1 MTDSFLSDLRAL
13 IDVDASVGTRARYSS
28 DAGLT
33 RIPPLAVAFP
43 RTPEQAI
50 AAFELARAHGVPL
63 TARGGGTSCASNAI
77 GPGLVL
83 DFSRHMNRVLSID
96 PEARTATVEPGCVG
110 STLQAAAAKHGLR
123 FGPDPSSQNRA
134 TIAGMVANNAC
145 GPHATAWG
153 RTSDNI
159 VALDCFDGRGR
170 RFTATTGR
178 DSALRDVPGLATLID
193 SHLAPIRTQ
202 LGRFKRQVSGYSLEH
217 LTPEGGRNLAA
228 MLTGTEGTLVLILSV
243 TVRLVPLPDAPV
255 LAALGYR
262 SMIEAADDVPALLA
276 HSPLAVEGM
285 DRRLVDVVRA
295 HKGPGAVPALPEGE
309 GWLLVEVGA
318 PGEDVTASL
327 ERARALCADS
337 AAIDTVV
344 YPPGAQASALWR
356 IRADGAGLGGR
367 TPPDGAGGGD
377 QQAWPG
383 FEDAAVPPENL
394 GAYLRDFT
402 ALMEEFD
409 IDGLLYG
416 HFGDGCVHVRLA
428 MPLDT
433 PEGVA
438 HSRAFLQSAARICA
452 AHGGSVSGE
461 HGDGRARSELLRFM
475 YTPEMLDLFA
485 RVKHLFD
492 PDNLL
497 NPGVLAAPMDQAEAA
512 SRARARARAARS
524 GVVDVLAANG
534 VPDSAF
540 SDRDD
545 AAAGRSGLAP
555 ADGASGAS
563 GAPAGGALELQPG
576 VGAAAGLQRPSTPL
590 SAASGSADGA
600 SGAPAGGA
608 LELQPGVDPLD
619 ANLRRVAARPMPA
632 DGGFAFTH
640 DGGDFTAAVHRCTG
654 VGKCRAGVPGT
665 FMCPSYLATRDEKD
679 VTRGRARILQEAAN
693 SQLVQAINS
702 PEVLEALDLCLA
714 CKACSADCPAG
725 VDMARYRSEAL
736 FRTYRGRLRPLSH
749 YTLGWLPRLTRVT
762 ARVPGLAAVAN
773 AIMSVAPLRSLAF
786 RIIGLD
792 PRRGMPA
799 LQSGT
804 VTAWARR
811 HNLLANS
818 VPAGDAAPSF
828 TATPGTAT
836 RDTAARAAATS
847 SAASSAAASS
857 AAATDARERGGT
869 PASCDSTHE
878 PGGTPASS
886 MVGSPIL
893 NGPRDPGGR
902 PYALVWADSFSQ
914 TLDGT
919 GARAV
924 VDVLETN
931 GFAPIVAPDACC
943 GLTWIT
949 TGQLTGAKKHL
960 ASLLGVLAPFA
971 AAGIPIVGV
980 EPSCTAVLR
989 DDLMDLLPDDP
1000 RSALVSG
1007 ATHTL
1012 AEVLSAVPAS
1022 SRNLPSLEGVEIVAQ
1037 PHCHH
1042 YSVMGWDTDQA
1053 LLESLGAHV
1062 TRLEGCCGLA
1072 GNFGMEAGH
1081 YDLSVA
1087 VASHS
1092 LLPSLS
1098 AHPDAVYLADGFSC
1112 RTQAAQLAGR
1122 RGVHLATLL
1131 AGRSA

>member
-1 MTDSFLSDLRAL
+1 MSESFLTDLRTL
-13 IDVDASVGTRARYSS
+13 IDVDSSVGTRARYSS

-43 RTPEQAI
+43 RTPEQAV
-50 AAFELARAHGVPL
+50 AAFHLARAHGVPL

-83 DFSRHMNRVLSID
+83 DFSRHMNRVISID

-110 STLQAAAAKHGLR
+110 STLQAAAAEYGLR

-159 VALDCFDGRGR
+159 VSLECIDGQGR
-170 RFTATTGR
+170 RFTATTSH
-178 DSALRDVPGLATLID
+178 DSALHDVPGLASLID
-193 SHLAPIRTQ
+193 TNLAPIRTQ

-337 AAIDTVV
+337 AATDTVV
-344 YPPGAQASALWR
+344 YPPGDQASALWR

-402 ALMEEFD
+402 ALMEEYD

-428 MPLDT
+428 MPLET

-461 HGDGRARSELLRFM
+461 HGDGRARGELLRFM
-475 YTPEMLDLFA
+475 YSPEMLDLFA
-485 RVKHLFD
+485 RVKHVFD

-497 NPGVLAAPMDQAEAA
+497 NPGVLASPMDEAEAA
-512 SRARARARAARS
+512 SRARARVLAARS
-524 GVVDVLAANG
+524 GGPDGLAANG
-534 VPDSAF
+534 APANDSSPSPDVSG
-540 SDRDD
+540 
-545 AAAGRSGLAP
+545 AAGGTGLAP
-555 ADGASGAS
+555 AD
-563 GAPAGGALELQPG
+563 
-576 VGAAAGLQRPSTPL
+576 
-590 SAASGSADGA
+590 
-600 SGAPAGGA
+600 GA

-619 ANLRRVAARPMPA
+619 ANLRRVAAHPMPA

-654 VGKCRAGVPGT
+654 VGKCRAGVSGT

-693 SQLVQAINS
+693 SQLVKAIDS

-736 FRTYRGRLRPLSH
+736 FRTYRGRMRPLSH

-762 ARVPGLAAVAN
+762 ARVPGLARIAN
-773 AIMSVAPLRSLAF
+773 IVMSVAPLRSLAF

-804 VTAWARR
+804 FTAWARR
-811 HNLLANS
+811 RNLLAGS
-818 VPAGDAAPSF
+818 VPASASSDPIS
-828 TATPGTAT
+828 GTRERSGT
-836 RDTAARAAATS
+836 T
-847 SAASSAAASS
+847 ASSAS
-857 AAATDARERGGT
+857 AREREAAT
-869 PASCDSTHE
+869 
-878 PGGTPASS
+878 ASS
-886 MVGSPIL
+886 MADSPIL
-893 NGPRDPGGR
+893 SGPRDPSGR

-914 TLDGT
+914 TLDDA

-924 VDVLETN
+924 VDVLEAN

-960 ASLLGVLAPFA
+960 TSLLSVLAPFA
-971 AAGIPIVGV
+971 ASGIPIVGV

-989 DDLMDLLPDDP
+989 DDLLDLLPEDP
-1000 RSALVSG
+1000 RSTLVSG
-1007 ATHTL
+1007 ATRTL
-1012 AEVLSAVPAS
+1012 AEILSAMPAS
-1022 SRNLPSLEGVEIVAQ
+1022 ARRLPSLEGVEIVAQ

-1053 LLESLGAHV
+1053 LLESLGARV

-1092 LLPSLS
+1092 LLPTLD
-1098 AHPDAVYLADGFSC
+1098 AQPDAVYLADGFSC

-1131 AGRSA
+1131 AAYSG

>member
-1 MTDSFLSDLRAL
+1 MSDSFLSDLRAL

-43 RTPEQAI
+43 RTPEQAL
-50 AAFELARAHGVPL
+50 AAFDLARAHGVPL

-159 VALDCFDGRGR
+159 VSLDCVDGQGR
-170 RFTATTGR
+170 RFTATTSH
-178 DSALRDVPGLATLID
+178 DSALNDVPGLASLID
-193 SHLAPIRTQ
+193 SNLAPIRTQ

-228 MLTGTEGTLVLILSV
+228 MLAGSEGTLVLILSI

-327 ERARALCADS
+327 ERARALCTDS
-337 AAIDTVV
+337 SAIDTVV

-428 MPLDT
+428 MPLET

-438 HSRAFLQSAARICA
+438 HSRAFLQSAARVCA

-461 HGDGRARSELLRFM
+461 HGDGRARGELLRFM
-475 YTPEMLDLFA
+475 YSPDMLDLFS
-485 RVKHLFD
+485 RVKHVFD
-492 PDNLL
+492 PANLL
-497 NPGVLAAPMDQAEAA
+497 NPGVLAAPMDEAEAA
-512 SRARARARAARS
+512 SRSRARALAARA
-524 GVVDVLAANG
+524 LAAQDG
-534 VPDSAF
+534 GGAGSSGSFGAGSVLGADAAGPAPGRGAADMPTSLRADGSAG
-540 SDRDD
+540 SARASGD
-545 AAAGRSGLAP
+545 AAAAGSSRPSDVSGV
-555 ADGASGAS
+555 
-563 GAPAGGALELQPG
+563 AGG
-576 VGAAAGLQRPSTPL
+576 PL
-590 SAASGSADGA
+590 AV
-600 SGAPAGGA
+600 AGGQ

-619 ANLRRVAARPMPA
+619 LNLRRVAARPMPA
-632 DGGFAFTH
+632 DGGFAFGH

-654 VGKCRAGVPGT
+654 VGKCRAGVSGT
-665 FMCPSYLATRDEKD
+665 FMCPSYLATREEKD

-693 SQLVQAINS
+693 SQLIKAIDS

-736 FRTYRGRLRPLSH
+736 FRTYRGCMRPLSH

-762 ARVPGLAAVAN
+762 ARIPGLAAVAN
-773 AIMSVAPLRSLAF
+773 AVMSVGPLRSLAF
-786 RIIGLD
+786 RLIGLD

-804 VTAWARR
+804 FTAWARKR
-811 HNLLANS
+811 SLLAGS
-818 VPAGDAAPSF
+818 VPTVTPDDAVSSGVQTSDTAPSDAA
-828 TATPGTAT
+828 TG
-836 RDTAARAAATS
+836 
-847 SAASSAAASS
+847 
-857 AAATDARERGGT
+857 ARERGGT
-869 PASCDSTHE
+869 QASSNSARKREAAT
-878 PGGTPASS
+878 ASS
-886 MVGSPIL
+886 MADSPIL
-893 NGPRDPGGR
+893 SGPRDPSGR

-914 TLDGT
+914 TLDDT

-924 VDVLETN
+924 VDVLEAN

-949 TGQLTGAKKHL
+949 TGQLSGAKKHL

-971 AAGIPIVGV
+971 ASGIPIVGV

-989 DDLMDLLPDDP
+989 DDLLDLLPEDP
-1000 RSALVSG
+1000 RSLLVSS
-1007 ATHTL
+1007 ATRTL
-1012 AEVLSAVPAS
+1012 AEVLSALPAS
-1022 SRNLPSLEGVEIVAQ
+1022 ARRLPSLEGVEIVAQ

-1042 YSVMGWDTDQA
+1042 YSVMGWDADQA
-1053 LLESLGAHV
+1053 LLESLGARV

-1098 AHPDAVYLADGFSC
+1098 AKPDAVYLADGFSC

-1122 RGVHLATLL
+1122 GGVHLATLL

>member
-1 MTDSFLSDLRAL
+1 MSESFLTDLRAL
-13 IDVDASVGTRARYSS
+13 IDVDSSTGTRARYSS

-50 AAFELARAHGVPL
+50 AAFDLARAHGVPL

-159 VALDCFDGRGR
+159 VALDCVDGRGR
-170 RFTATTGR
+170 RFTATTSH
-178 DSALRDVPGLATLID
+178 DSALRDVPGLAALID

-318 PGEDVTASL
+318 PGEDVTTSL
-327 ERARALCADS
+327 ERARALCAAS
-337 AAIDTVV
+337 AAVDTVV

-428 MPLDT
+428 MPLET

-461 HGDGRARSELLRFM
+461 HGDGRARGELLRFM

-485 RVKHLFD
+485 RVKHVFD

-497 NPGVLAAPMDQAEAA
+497 NPGVLASPMDEAEAA
-512 SRARARARAARS
+512 SRARVR
-524 GVVDVLAANG
+524 N
-534 VPDSAF
+534 
-540 SDRDD
+540 
-545 AAAGRSGLAP
+545 
-555 ADGASGAS
+555 
-563 GAPAGGALELQPG
+563 AGGAG
-576 VGAAAGLQRPSTPL
+576 NAGAAT
-590 SAASGSADGA
+590 AA
-600 SGAPAGGA
+600 GA

-619 ANLRRVAARPMPA
+619 FGLRRVAAHPMPA

-736 FRTYRGRLRPLSH
+736 FRTYRGRMRPLSH
-749 YTLGWLPRLTRVT
+749 YTLGWLPRLTRIT
-762 ARVPGLAAVAN
+762 ARVPGLATLAN
-773 AIMSVAPLRSLAF
+773 AIMSFTPLRSLAF
-786 RIIGLD
+786 RLIGLD
-792 PRRGMPA
+792 TRRGMPA

-804 VTAWARR
+804 FTAWARR
-811 HNLLANS
+811 HSLLADS
-818 VPAGDAAPSF
+818 VPAGDAASSF

-836 RDTAARAAATS
+836 R
-847 SAASSAAASS
+847 AAASS
-857 AAATDARERGGT
+857 AAATDARERGGIPAASI
-869 PASCDSTHE
+869 PAS
-878 PGGTPASS
+878 PGPTRERGGAPASSTPASS
-886 MVGSPIL
+886 MTASPIL
-893 NGPRDPGGR
+893 SGPRDPSGR

-914 TLDGT
+914 TLDDA

-924 VDVLETN
+924 VDVLEAN

-960 ASLLGVLAPFA
+960 SSLLGVLAPFA
-971 AAGIPIVGV
+971 VSGIPIVGV

-989 DDLMDLLPDDP
+989 DDLLDLLPEDP
-1000 RSALVSG
+1000 RSMLVSG
-1007 ATHTL
+1007 ATRTL

-1022 SRNLPSLEGVEIVAQ
+1022 ERRLPSLEGVEIVAQ

-1053 LLESLGAHV
+1053 LLESLGARV

-1098 AHPDAVYLADGFSC
+1098 AQPDAVYLADGFSC

-1122 RGVHLATLL
+1122 GGVHLATLL
-1131 AGRSA
+1131 AGRGGVHLATPLAGHAD

>member
-1 MTDSFLSDLRAL
+1 MSESFLTDLRAL
-13 IDVDASVGTRARYSS
+13 IDVDASSGTRARYSS

-43 RTPEQAI
+43 RTPEQAV
-50 AAFELARAHGVPL
+50 AAFDLARAHGVPL

-83 DFSRHMNRVLSID
+83 DFSRHMNRVISID

-159 VALDCFDGRGR
+159 VSLDCVDGQGR
-170 RFTATTGR
+170 RFTATTSH
-178 DSALRDVPGLATLID
+178 DAALSVVPGLASLID
-193 SHLAPIRTQ
+193 SNLAPIRTQ

-217 LTPEGGRNLAA
+217 LTPEATRNLAA
-228 MLTGTEGTLVLILSV
+228 MLTGTEGTLVLILSI

-262 SMIEAADDVPALLA
+262 SMIEAADDVPTLLT

-295 HKGPGAVPALPEGE
+295 HKGPGAVPALPDGE

-367 TPPDGAGGGD
+367 TPPDGEGGGD

-428 MPLDT
+428 MPLET

-461 HGDGRARSELLRFM
+461 HGDGRARGELLRFM
-475 YTPEMLDLFA
+475 YSPEMLDLFA
-485 RVKHLFD
+485 RVKHVFD

-497 NPGVLAAPMDQAEAA
+497 NPGVLAAPMDEAEAA
-512 SRARARARAARS
+512 SRARAR
-524 GVVDVLAANG
+524 N
-534 VPDSAF
+534 
-540 SDRDD
+540 
-545 AAAGRSGLAP
+545 
-555 ADGASGAS
+555 
-563 GAPAGGALELQPG
+563 AGGAG
-576 VGAAAGLQRPSTPL
+576 NAGI
-590 SAASGSADGA
+590 AGIAGHSGGT
-600 SGAPAGGA
+600 

-619 ANLRRVAARPMPA
+619 ANLRRVAAHPMPA

-654 VGKCRAGVPGT
+654 VGKCRAGVSGT
-665 FMCPSYLATRDEKD
+665 FMCPSYLATREEKD

-693 SQLVQAINS
+693 SQLVKAIDS

-736 FRTYRGRLRPLSH
+736 FRTYRGRIRPLSH

-773 AIMSVAPLRSLAF
+773 AVMSVAPLRSLAF

-804 VTAWARR
+804 FTAWARR
-811 HNLLANS
+811 HSLLADS
-818 VPAGDAAPSF
+818 VPTFTPDDAVSS
-828 TATPGTAT
+828 
-836 RDTAARAAATS
+836 DTAAS
-847 SAASSAAASS
+847 D
-857 AAATDARERGGT
+857 AATDARERGRTQASSNPT
-869 PASCDSTHE
+869 PEREGAT
-878 PGGTPASS
+878 ASS
-886 MVGSPIL
+886 MADSPIL
-893 NGPRDPGGR
+893 SGPRDPGGR

-914 TLDGT
+914 TLDDT

-924 VDVLETN
+924 VDVLEAN

-949 TGQLTGAKKHL
+949 TGQLEGAKKHL

-971 AAGIPIVGV
+971 ASGIPIIGV

-989 DDLMDLLPDDP
+989 DDLLDLLPEDP
-1000 RSALVSG
+1000 RSALVSS
-1007 ATHTL
+1007 ATRTL
-1012 AEVLSAVPAS
+1012 AEVLSALPAS
-1022 SRNLPSLEGVEIVAQ
+1022 ARRLPSLEGVEIVAQ

-1053 LLESLGAHV
+1053 LLESLGARV
-1062 TRLEGCCGLA
+1062 RRLEGCCGLA

-1098 AHPDAVYLADGFSC
+1098 AQPDAVYLADGFSC

-1122 RGVHLATLL
+1122 GGVHLATLL

>member
-1 MTDSFLSDLRAL
+1 MSESFLTDLRAL
-13 IDVDASVGTRARYSS
+13 IDVDASSGTRARYSS

-50 AAFELARAHGVPL
+50 AAFDLARAHGVPL

-83 DFSRHMNRVLSID
+83 DFSRHMNRVVSVD

-159 VALDCFDGRGR
+159 VSLDCVDGQGR
-170 RFTATTGR
+170 RFTATTSH
-178 DSALRDVPGLATLID
+178 DSALRDVPGLASIID
-193 SHLAPIRTQ
+193 SNLAPIRTQ

-228 MLTGTEGTLVLILSV
+228 MLAGTEGTLVLILSI

-262 SMIEAADDVPALLA
+262 SMIEAADDVPSLLT

-428 MPLDT
+428 MPLET
-433 PEGVA
+433 PGGVA

-461 HGDGRARSELLRFM
+461 HGDGRARGELLRFM
-475 YTPEMLDLFA
+475 YSPDMLDLFA
-485 RVKHLFD
+485 RVKHVFD

-497 NPGVLAAPMDQAEAA
+497 NPGVLAAPMDEAEAA
-512 SRARARARAARS
+512 SRARARALAARG
-524 GVVDVLAANG
+524 GVAADN
-534 VPDSAF
+534 S
-540 SDRDD
+540 
-545 AAAGRSGLAP
+545 
-555 ADGASGAS
+555 
-563 GAPAGGALELQPG
+563 
-576 VGAAAGLQRPSTPL
+576 
-590 SAASGSADGA
+590 
-600 SGAPAGGA
+600 GGA

-654 VGKCRAGVPGT
+654 VGKCRAGVSGT
-665 FMCPSYLATRDEKD
+665 FMCPSYLATREEKD

-693 SQLVQAINS
+693 SQLVKAIDS

-736 FRTYRGRLRPLSH
+736 FRTYRGRMRPLSH

-762 ARVPGLAAVAN
+762 ARVPGLASIAN
-773 AIMSVAPLRSLAF
+773 AVMSVAPLRSLAF

-804 VTAWARR
+804 FTAWARR
-811 HNLLANS
+811 HSLLAGS
-818 VPAGDAAPSF
+818 VPASGSSDAVS
-828 TATPGTAT
+828 
-836 RDTAARAAATS
+836 DT
-847 SAASSAAASS
+847 
-857 AAATDARERGGT
+857 RERGG
-869 PASCDSTHE
+869 AQ
-878 PGGTPASS
+878 ASS
-886 MVGSPIL
+886 MSDSPIL
-893 NGPRDPGGR
+893 NGPRDPSGR

-914 TLDGT
+914 TLDDA

-924 VDVLETN
+924 VDVLEAN

-949 TGQLTGAKKHL
+949 TGQLSGAKKHL

-971 AAGIPIVGV
+971 ASGIPIVGV
-980 EPSCTAVLR
+980 EPSCTVVLR
-989 DDLMDLLPDDP
+989 DDLLDLLPEDP
-1000 RSALVSG
+1000 RSGLVSS
-1007 ATHTL
+1007 ATRTL

-1022 SRNLPSLEGVEIVAQ
+1022 ARRLPSLEGVEIVAQ

-1042 YSVMGWDTDQA
+1042 YSVMGWDADQA
-1053 LLESLGAHV
+1053 LLESLGARV

-1098 AHPDAVYLADGFSC
+1098 AKPDAVYLADGFSC

-1122 RGVHLATLL
+1122 GGVHLATLL

>member
-1 MTDSFLSDLRAL
+1 MSESFLTDLRAL
-13 IDVDASVGTRARYSS
+13 IDVDASSGTRARYSS

-50 AAFELARAHGVPL
+50 AAFDLARAHGVPL

-83 DFSRHMNRVLSID
+83 DFSRHMNRVISID

-110 STLQAAAAKHGLR
+110 STLQAAAAKYGLR

-159 VALDCFDGRGR
+159 VSLDCVDGQGR
-170 RFTATTGR
+170 RFTATTSH
-178 DSALRDVPGLATLID
+178 DAALSDVPGLASLID
-193 SHLAPIRTQ
+193 SNLAPIRTE

-228 MLTGTEGTLVLILSV
+228 MLAGTEGTLVLILSI

-344 YPPGAQASALWR
+344 YPPGAQASSLWR

-394 GAYLRDFT
+394 CAYLRDFT

-461 HGDGRARSELLRFM
+461 HGDGRARGELLRFM
-475 YTPEMLDLFA
+475 YSPEMLDLFA
-485 RVKHLFD
+485 RVKHVFD

-497 NPGVLAAPMDQAEAA
+497 NPGVLAAPMDEAEAT
-512 SRARARARAARS
+512 SRARARNA
-524 GVVDVLAANG
+524 GV
-534 VPDSAF
+534 
-540 SDRDD
+540 
-545 AAAGRSGLAP
+545 AGNS
-555 ADGASGAS
+555 
-563 GAPAGGALELQPG
+563 
-576 VGAAAGLQRPSTPL
+576 
-590 SAASGSADGA
+590 
-600 SGAPAGGA
+600 GGA

-619 ANLRRVAARPMPA
+619 FGLRRVSAHPMPA

-654 VGKCRAGVPGT
+654 VGKCRAGVSGT
-665 FMCPSYLATRDEKD
+665 FMCPSYLATREEKD

-693 SQLVQAINS
+693 SQLVKAIDS

-736 FRTYRGRLRPLSH
+736 FRTYRGRIRPLSH
-749 YTLGWLPRLTRVT
+749 YTLGWLPRLTRIT

-773 AIMSVAPLRSLAF
+773 AVMSVAPLRSLAF

-804 VTAWARR
+804 FTAWARR
-811 HNLLANS
+811 HSLLAGS
-818 VPAGDAAPSF
+818 VPTLTPDDAVSS
-828 TATPGTAT
+828 GTA
-836 RDTAARAAATS
+836 S
-847 SAASSAAASS
+847 SD
-857 AAATDARERGGT
+857 AATDAREREGAT
-869 PASCDSTHE
+869 
-878 PGGTPASS
+878 ASS
-886 MVGSPIL
+886 MADSPIL
-893 NGPRDPGGR
+893 SGPRDPSGR

-914 TLDGT
+914 TLDDA

-924 VDVLETN
+924 VDVLEAN

-971 AAGIPIVGV
+971 ASGIPIVGV

-989 DDLMDLLPDDP
+989 DDLLDLLPEDP
-1000 RSALVSG
+1000 RSALVSS

-1012 AEVLSAVPAS
+1012 AEVLSALPAS
-1022 SRNLPSLEGVEIVAQ
+1022 ERRLPSLEGVEIVAQ

-1053 LLESLGAHV
+1053 LLESLGARV
-1062 TRLEGCCGLA
+1062 RRLEGCCGLA

-1098 AHPDAVYLADGFSC
+1098 AQPDAVYLADGFSC

-1122 RGVHLATLL
+1122 GGVHLATLL
-1131 AGRSA
+1131 AGK

>member
-1 MTDSFLSDLRAL
+1 MSESFLKDLRAL
-13 IDVDASVGTRARYSS
+13 VDVDSSTGTRARYSS

-50 AAFELARAHGVPL
+50 AAFDLARAHGVPL

-83 DFSRHMNRVLSID
+83 DFSRHMNRVVSID

-110 STLQAAAAKHGLR
+110 STLQAAAAKYGLR

-159 VALDCFDGRGR
+159 VSLDCVDGRGR
-170 RFTATTGR
+170 RFTATTSH
-178 DSALRDVPGLATLID
+178 DAALSDVPGLASLID

-228 MLTGTEGTLVLILSV
+228 MLAGTEGTLVLILSI

-262 SMIEAADDVPALLA
+262 SMIEAADDVPSLLT

-327 ERARALCADS
+327 ERARALCAAS

-367 TPPDGAGGGD
+367 TPPDGVGGGD

-383 FEDAAVPPENL
+383 FEDAAVPPRSL

-402 ALMEEFD
+402 TLMEEFD

-428 MPLDT
+428 MPLET

-461 HGDGRARSELLRFM
+461 HGDGRARGELLRFM

-485 RVKHLFD
+485 RVKHVFD
-492 PDNLL
+492 PDDLL
-497 NPGVLAAPMDQAEAA
+497 NPGVLASPMDEAEAA
-512 SRARARARAARS
+512 SRARARNA
-524 GVVDVLAANG
+524 G
-534 VPDSAF
+534 
-540 SDRDD
+540 
-545 AAAGRSGLAP
+545 AAG
-555 ADGASGAS
+555 
-563 GAPAGGALELQPG
+563 
-576 VGAAAGLQRPSTPL
+576 V
-590 SAASGSADGA
+590 
-600 SGAPAGGA
+600 AGGA

-654 VGKCRAGVPGT
+654 VGKCRAGVSGT

-693 SQLVQAINS
+693 SQLVKAIDS

-736 FRTYRGRLRPLSH
+736 FRTYRGRLRPVSH

-762 ARVPGLAAVAN
+762 ARVPGLATVAN
-773 AIMSVAPLRSLAF
+773 AIMSITPLRSLAF
-786 RIIGLD
+786 RLIGLD

-804 VTAWARR
+804 FTAWARR
-811 HNLLANS
+811 HSLLVGS
-818 VPAGDAAPSF
+818 VP
-828 TATPGTAT
+828 
-836 RDTAARAAATS
+836 S
-847 SAASSAAASS
+847 SVLPDPVSGASDPVSES
-857 AAATDARERGGT
+857 RERGGT
-869 PASCDSTHE
+869 PASPVAD
-878 PGGTPASS
+878 
-886 MVGSPIL
+886 SPIL
-893 NGPRDPGGR
+893 SGPCDPSGR

-914 TLDGT
+914 TLDDA

-924 VDVLETN
+924 VDVLEAN

-960 ASLLGVLAPFA
+960 SSLLGVLAPFA
-971 AAGIPIVGV
+971 ASGIPIVGV

-989 DDLMDLLPDDP
+989 DDLLDLLPDDP
-1000 RSALVSG
+1000 RSMLVSS

-1022 SRNLPSLEGVEIVAQ
+1022 ARKLPSLEGVEIVAQ

-1053 LLESLGAHV
+1053 LLESLGARV

-1098 AHPDAVYLADGFSC
+1098 AQPDAVYLADGFSC

-1122 RGVHLATLL
+1122 GGVHLATLL
-1131 AGRSA
+1131 AGK

>member
-1 MTDSFLSDLRAL
+1 MSESFLTDLRTL
-13 IDVDASVGTRARYSS
+13 IDVDASSGTRARYSS

-50 AAFELARAHGVPL
+50 AAFDLARAHGVPL

-77 GPGLVL
+77 GTGLVL
-83 DFSRHMNRVLSID
+83 DFSRHMNRVISID

-110 STLQAAAAKHGLR
+110 STLQAAAAEYGLR

-159 VALDCFDGRGR
+159 VSLDCVDGQGR
-170 RFTATTGR
+170 RFTATTGH
-178 DSALRDVPGLATLID
+178 DAALSDVPGLASLID
-193 SHLAPIRTQ
+193 SNLAPIRTE

-228 MLTGTEGTLVLILSV
+228 MLTGTEGTLVLILSI

-344 YPPGAQASALWR
+344 YPPGTQASALWR

-367 TPPDGAGGGD
+367 TPPDGEGGGD

-428 MPLDT
+428 MPLET
-433 PEGVA
+433 PGGVA

-461 HGDGRARSELLRFM
+461 HGDGRARGELLHFM
-475 YTPEMLDLFA
+475 YSPEMLDLFA
-485 RVKHLFD
+485 RVKHVFD

-497 NPGVLAAPMDQAEAA
+497 NPGVLAAPMDEAEAT
-512 SRARARARAARS
+512 SRARAR
-524 GVVDVLAANG
+524 N
-534 VPDSAF
+534 
-540 SDRDD
+540 
-545 AAAGRSGLAP
+545 
-555 ADGASGAS
+555 
-563 GAPAGGALELQPG
+563 
-576 VGAAAGLQRPSTPL
+576 
-590 SAASGSADGA
+590 
-600 SGAPAGGA
+600 AGGA

-619 ANLRRVAARPMPA
+619 FGLRRVSARPMPA

-654 VGKCRAGVPGT
+654 VGKCRAGVSGT
-665 FMCPSYLATRDEKD
+665 FMCPSYLATREEKD

-693 SQLVQAINS
+693 SQLVKAIDS

-736 FRTYRGRLRPLSH
+736 FRTYRGRIRPLSH

-773 AIMSVAPLRSLAF
+773 AVMSVAPLRSLAF

-804 VTAWARR
+804 FTAWARR
-811 HNLLANS
+811 HSLLAGS
-818 VPAGDAAPSF
+818 VPTLTPDDAVSS
-828 TATPGTAT
+828 GTA
-836 RDTAARAAATS
+836 S
-847 SAASSAAASS
+847 SD
-857 AAATDARERGGT
+857 AATDAREREGAT
-869 PASCDSTHE
+869 
-878 PGGTPASS
+878 ASS
-886 MVGSPIL
+886 MADSPIL
-893 NGPRDPGGR
+893 SGPRDPSGR

-914 TLDGT
+914 TLDDA

-924 VDVLETN
+924 VDVLEAN

-971 AAGIPIVGV
+971 ASGIPIVGV

-989 DDLMDLLPDDP
+989 DDLLDLLPEDP
-1000 RSALVSG
+1000 RSALVSS
-1007 ATHTL
+1007 ATRTL
-1012 AEVLSAVPAS
+1012 AEVLSALPAS
-1022 SRNLPSLEGVEIVAQ
+1022 ERRLPSLEGVEIVAQ

-1053 LLESLGAHV
+1053 LLESLGARV
-1062 TRLEGCCGLA
+1062 RRLEGCCGLA

-1098 AHPDAVYLADGFSC
+1098 AQPDTVYVADGFSC

-1122 RGVHLATLL
+1122 GGVHLATLL

>member
-1 MTDSFLSDLRAL
+1 MSESFLTDLRTL
-13 IDVDASVGTRARYSS
+13 IDVDASSGTRARYSS

-50 AAFELARAHGVPL
+50 AAFDLARAHGVPL

-83 DFSRHMNRVLSID
+83 DFSRHMNRVISID

-110 STLQAAAAKHGLR
+110 STLQAAAANHGLR

-159 VALDCFDGRGR
+159 VSLDCVDGQGR
-170 RFTATTGR
+170 RFTATTSH
-178 DSALRDVPGLATLID
+178 DATLSDVPGLASLID
-193 SHLAPIRTQ
+193 SNLAPIRTE

-228 MLTGTEGTLVLILSV
+228 MLTGTEGTLVLILSI

-327 ERARALCADS
+327 ERARALCANS

-402 ALMEEFD
+402 ALMAEFD

-461 HGDGRARSELLRFM
+461 HGDGRARGELLRFM
-475 YTPEMLDLFA
+475 YSPDMLDLFA
-485 RVKHLFD
+485 RVKHIFD

-497 NPGVLAAPMDQAEAA
+497 NPGVLAAPMDEAEAA
-512 SRARARARAARS
+512 SRARARARAARG
-524 GVVDVLAANG
+524 GVVDGLAANG
-534 VPDSAF
+534 GPTTALADHV
-540 SDRDD
+540 D
-545 AAAGRSGLAP
+545 AAAANLARPSTLPSDASGIASGSGLAP
-555 ADGASGAS
+555 TDGT
-563 GAPAGGALELQPG
+563 LELQPG
-576 VGAAAGLQRPSTPL
+576 I
-590 SAASGSADGA
+590 
-600 SGAPAGGA
+600 
-608 LELQPGVDPLD
+608 DPLD

-654 VGKCRAGVPGT
+654 VGKCRAGVSGT

-693 SQLVQAINS
+693 SQLVKAIDS

-762 ARVPGLAAVAN
+762 ARVPGLARVAN
-773 AIMSVAPLRSLAF
+773 AVMSVAPLRSLAF
-786 RIIGLD
+786 RVIGLD

-804 VTAWARR
+804 FTAWARR
-811 HNLLANS
+811 RSLLADS
-818 VPAGDAAPSF
+818 VPPGDAASSF
-828 TATPGTAT
+828 TATSGTAA
-836 RDTAARAAATS
+836 RDTAARAAAGS
-847 SAASSAAASS
+847 SAASSAAATSAAASS
-857 AAATDARERGGT
+857 AVASSAAASSTAATDARERGG
-869 PASCDSTHE
+869 A
-878 PGGTPASS
+878 PASS
-886 MVGSPIL
+886 DSAREREAATASSILTSPIL
-893 NGPRDPGGR
+893 SGPRDPSGR

-914 TLDGT
+914 TLDDT

-924 VDVLETN
+924 VDVLEAN
-931 GFAPIVAPDACC
+931 GFAPIVAPEACC

-960 ASLLGVLAPFA
+960 SSLLGVLAPFA
-971 AAGIPIVGV
+971 ASGIPIVGV

-989 DDLMDLLPDDP
+989 DDLLDLLPEDP
-1000 RSALVSG
+1000 RSLLVSG
-1007 ATHTL
+1007 ATRTL

-1022 SRNLPSLEGVEIVAQ
+1022 ERRLPSLEGVEIVAQ

-1053 LLESLGAHV
+1053 LLESLGARV

-1098 AHPDAVYLADGFSC
+1098 AQPDAVYLADGFSC

-1122 RGVHLATLL
+1122 GGVHLATLL
-1131 AGRSA
+1131 AGRAD

>member
-1 MTDSFLSDLRAL
+1 MSDSFLSDLRAL

-33 RIPPLAVAFP
+33 RIVPLAVAFP
-43 RTPEQAI
+43 RTPEQAL
-50 AAFELARAHGVPL
+50 AAFDLARAHGVPL

-83 DFSRHMNRVLSID
+83 DFSRHMNRVISID

-110 STLQAAAAKHGLR
+110 STLQAAAAKYGLR

-159 VALDCFDGRGR
+159 VSLDCVDGRGR

-178 DSALRDVPGLATLID
+178 DSALRDVPGLASLID
-193 SHLAPIRTQ
+193 SNLAPIRTQ

-228 MLTGTEGTLVLILSV
+228 MLAGTEGTLVLILSV

-285 DRRLVDVVRA
+285 DRCLVDVVRA

-318 PGEDVTASL
+318 PGENVTASL
-327 ERARALCADS
+327 ERARALCAAS
-337 AAIDTVV
+337 AAVDTVV
-344 YPPGAQASALWR
+344 YPPGEQASALWR

-367 TPPDGAGGGD
+367 TPPDGEGGGD

-383 FEDAAVPPENL
+383 FEDAAVPPESL

-428 MPLDT
+428 MPLET

-461 HGDGRARSELLRFM
+461 HGDGRARGELLRFM

-485 RVKHLFD
+485 RVKHVFD

-497 NPGVLAAPMDQAEAA
+497 NPGVLASPMDEAEAA
-512 SRARARARAARS
+512 SRARVR
-524 GVVDVLAANG
+524 N
-534 VPDSAF
+534 
-540 SDRDD
+540 
-545 AAAGRSGLAP
+545 
-555 ADGASGAS
+555 
-563 GAPAGGALELQPG
+563 AGGAG
-576 VGAAAGLQRPSTPL
+576 NAGAAT
-590 SAASGSADGA
+590 AA
-600 SGAPAGGA
+600 GA

-619 ANLRRVAARPMPA
+619 FGLRRVAARPMPA

-654 VGKCRAGVPGT
+654 VGKCRAGVSGT

-693 SQLVQAINS
+693 SQLVKAIDS

-762 ARVPGLAAVAN
+762 ARVPGLATVAN
-773 AIMSVAPLRSLAF
+773 AIMSIAPLRSLAF
-786 RIIGLD
+786 RLIGLD

-804 VTAWARR
+804 FTAWARR
-811 HNLLANS
+811 RSLLAGGVPSS
-818 VPAGDAAPSF
+818 VSPGSVSGSSDPVSGSSDPVSGSSTPASE
-828 TATPGTAT
+828 
-836 RDTAARAAATS
+836 
-847 SAASSAAASS
+847 
-857 AAATDARERGGT
+857 ARERGGV
-869 PASCDSTHE
+869 PASS
-878 PGGTPASS
+878 TPASS
-886 MVGSPIL
+886 MTASPIL
-893 NGPRDPGGR
+893 SGPRDPSGR

-914 TLDGT
+914 TLDDA

-924 VDVLETN
+924 VDVLEAN

-960 ASLLGVLAPFA
+960 SSLLGVLAPFA

-989 DDLMDLLPDDP
+989 DDLLDLLPEDP
-1000 RSALVSG
+1000 RSALVSS
-1007 ATHTL
+1007 ATRTL

-1022 SRNLPSLEGVEIVAQ
+1022 ARCLPSLEGVEIVAQ

-1042 YSVMGWDTDQA
+1042 YSVMGWDADQA
-1053 LLESLGAHV
+1053 LLESLGARV

-1092 LLPSLS
+1092 LLPSL
-1098 AHPDAVYLADGFSC
+1098 AAQPDAVYLADGFSC

-1122 RGVHLATLL
+1122 GGVHLATLL
-1131 AGRSA
+1131 AGRAG

>member
-1 MTDSFLSDLRAL
+1 MSESFLTDLRAL
-13 IDVDASVGTRARYSS
+13 IDVDASSGTRARYSS

-50 AAFELARAHGVPL
+50 AAFDLARAHGVPL

-83 DFSRHMNRVLSID
+83 DFSRHMNRVVSVD

-159 VALDCFDGRGR
+159 VSLDCVDGQGR
-170 RFTATTGR
+170 RFTATTSH
-178 DSALRDVPGLATLID
+178 DSALRDVPGLASIID
-193 SHLAPIRTQ
+193 SNLAPIRTQ

-228 MLTGTEGTLVLILSV
+228 MLAGTEGTLVLILSI

-285 DRRLVDVVRA
+285 DRRLVDVVHA

-428 MPLDT
+428 MPLET
-433 PEGVA
+433 PGGVA

-461 HGDGRARSELLRFM
+461 HGDGRARGELLRFM
-475 YTPEMLDLFA
+475 YSPDMLDLFA
-485 RVKHLFD
+485 RVKHVFD

-497 NPGVLAAPMDQAEAA
+497 NPGVLAAPMDEAEAA
-512 SRARARARAARS
+512 SRARARHA
-524 GVVDVLAANG
+524 G
-534 VPDSAF
+534 
-540 SDRDD
+540 
-545 AAAGRSGLAP
+545 AAGIAGVAGVAGNSG
-555 ADGASGAS
+555 
-563 GAPAGGALELQPG
+563 GAP
-576 VGAAAGLQRPSTPL
+576 
-590 SAASGSADGA
+590 
-600 SGAPAGGA
+600 
-608 LELQPGVDPLD
+608 ELQPGVDPLD
-619 ANLRRVAARPMPA
+619 FALRRVAARPMPA

-654 VGKCRAGVPGT
+654 VGKCRAGVSGT
-665 FMCPSYLATRDEKD
+665 FMCPSYLATREEKD

-693 SQLVQAINS
+693 SQLVKAINS

-736 FRTYRGRLRPLSH
+736 FRTYRGRIRPLSH
-749 YTLGWLPRLTRVT
+749 YTLGWLPRLTRIT

-773 AIMSVAPLRSLAF
+773 AVMSVTPLRSLAF

-804 VTAWARR
+804 FTAWARKR
-811 HNLLANS
+811 SLLAGS
-818 VPAGDAAPSF
+818 VPATAPSDAA
-828 TATPGTAT
+828 TG
-836 RDTAARAAATS
+836 
-847 SAASSAAASS
+847 
-857 AAATDARERGGT
+857 ARERGGT
-869 PASCDSTHE
+869 QASST
-878 PGGTPASS
+878 PTPEREGATASS
-886 MVGSPIL
+886 MADSPIL
-893 NGPRDPGGR
+893 SGPRDPDGR

-914 TLDGT
+914 TLDDT

-924 VDVLETN
+924 VDVLEAN

-949 TGQLTGAKKHL
+949 TGQLAGAKKHL

-971 AAGIPIVGV
+971 ASGIPIVGV

-989 DDLMDLLPDDP
+989 DDLLDLLPEDP
-1000 RSALVSG
+1000 RSALVSS
-1007 ATHTL
+1007 ATRTL
-1012 AEVLSAVPAS
+1012 AEVLSALPAS
-1022 SRNLPSLEGVEIVAQ
+1022 ARRLPSLEGVEIVAQ

-1053 LLESLGAHV
+1053 LLESLGARV
-1062 TRLEGCCGLA
+1062 RRLDGCCGLA
-1072 GNFGMEAGH
+1072 GNFGMETGH

-1098 AHPDAVYLADGFSC
+1098 AQPNAVYLADGFSC

-1122 RGVHLATLL
+1122 GGVHLATLL

>member
-1 MTDSFLSDLRAL
+1 MSESFLTDLRTL
-13 IDVDASVGTRARYSS
+13 IDVDSSVGTRARYSS

-43 RTPEQAI
+43 CTPEQAA
-50 AAFELARAHGVPL
+50 AAFHLARAHGVPL

-159 VALDCFDGRGR
+159 VSLECIDGQGR
-170 RFTATTGR
+170 RFTATTSH
-178 DSALRDVPGLATLID
+178 DSALHDVPGLASLID
-193 SHLAPIRTQ
+193 TNLAPIRTQ

-344 YPPGAQASALWR
+344 YPPGDQASALWR

-428 MPLDT
+428 MPLET

-461 HGDGRARSELLRFM
+461 HGDGRARGELLRFM
-475 YTPEMLDLFA
+475 YSPEMLDLFA
-485 RVKHLFD
+485 RVKHVFD

-497 NPGVLAAPMDQAEAA
+497 NPGVLAAPMDEAEAA
-512 SRARARARAARS
+512 SRARARVLTAHSR
-524 GVVDVLAANG
+524 GPDGLAANG
-534 VPDSAF
+534 APATALTDH
-540 SDRDD
+540 DD
-545 AAAGRSGLAP
+545 AHATRPGLAP
-555 ADGASGAS
+555 ADDALQPNDGAAIDSSPSPDVSGAA
-563 GAPAGGALELQPG
+563 GGTGLAPA
-576 VGAAAGLQRPSTPL
+576 
-590 SAASGSADGA
+590 D
-600 SGAPAGGA
+600 GA

-619 ANLRRVAARPMPA
+619 ANLRRVAAHPMPA

-693 SQLVQAINS
+693 SQLVKAIDS

-736 FRTYRGRLRPLSH
+736 FRTYRGRMRPLSH

-773 AIMSVAPLRSLAF
+773 AVMSVGPLRSLAF

-804 VTAWARR
+804 FTAWARKR
-811 HNLLANS
+811 SLLAGS
-818 VPAGDAAPSF
+818 VP
-828 TATPGTAT
+828 TVTP
-836 RDTAARAAATS
+836 DD
-847 SAASSAAASS
+847 AASSCAPTSDTAPSD
-857 AAATDARERGGT
+857 AATGARERDGAT
-869 PASCDSTHE
+869 
-878 PGGTPASS
+878 ASS
-886 MVGSPIL
+886 MADSPIL
-893 NGPRDPGGR
+893 SGPRDHSGR

-914 TLDGT
+914 TLDDT

-924 VDVLETN
+924 VDVLEAN

-960 ASLLGVLAPFA
+960 TSLLSVLSPFA
-971 AAGIPIVGV
+971 ASGIPIVGV

-989 DDLMDLLPDDP
+989 DDLLDLLPEDP

-1007 ATHTL
+1007 ATRTL

-1022 SRNLPSLEGVEIVAQ
+1022 ARHLPSLEGVEIVAQ

-1053 LLESLGAHV
+1053 LLESLGARV

-1098 AHPDAVYLADGFSC
+1098 AQPDAVYLADGFSC

-1122 RGVHLATLL
+1122 GGVHLATLL
-1131 AGRSA
+1131 AGK

>member
-1 MTDSFLSDLRAL
+1 MSESFLTDLRTL
-13 IDVDASVGTRARYSS
+13 IDVDASSGTRARYSS

-50 AAFELARAHGVPL
+50 AAFDLARAHGVPL

-83 DFSRHMNRVLSID
+83 DFSRHMNRVISID

-159 VALDCFDGRGR
+159 VSLDCVDGQGR
-170 RFTATTGR
+170 RFTATTSH
-178 DSALRDVPGLATLID
+178 DAALSDVPGLASLID
-193 SHLAPIRTQ
+193 SNLAPIRTQ

-228 MLTGTEGTLVLILSV
+228 MLTGTEGTLVLILSI

-428 MPLDT
+428 MPLET

-461 HGDGRARSELLRFM
+461 HGDGRARGELLRFM
-475 YTPEMLDLFA
+475 YSPEMLDLFA
-485 RVKHLFD
+485 RVKHVFD

-497 NPGVLAAPMDQAEAA
+497 NPGVLAAPMDEAEAA
-512 SRARARARAARS
+512 SRARAR
-524 GVVDVLAANG
+524 N
-534 VPDSAF
+534 
-540 SDRDD
+540 
-545 AAAGRSGLAP
+545 
-555 ADGASGAS
+555 
-563 GAPAGGALELQPG
+563 AGGAG
-576 VGAAAGLQRPSTPL
+576 NAGI
-590 SAASGSADGA
+590 AGHSGGT
-600 SGAPAGGA
+600 

-654 VGKCRAGVPGT
+654 VGKCRAGVSGT
-665 FMCPSYLATRDEKD
+665 FMCPSYLATREEKD

-693 SQLVQAINS
+693 SQLVKAIDS

-736 FRTYRGRLRPLSH
+736 FRTYRGRMRPLSH

-762 ARVPGLAAVAN
+762 ARVPGLATIAN
-773 AIMSVAPLRSLAF
+773 AVMSVSPLRSLAF

-804 VTAWARR
+804 FTAWARHR
-811 HNLLANS
+811 SLLAGS
-818 VPAGDAAPSF
+818 VPAS
-828 TATPGTAT
+828 
-836 RDTAARAAATS
+836 
-847 SAASSAAASS
+847 ASSVAVSD
-857 AAATDARERGGT
+857 THERGG
-869 PASCDSTHE
+869 AQ
-878 PGGTPASS
+878 ASS
-886 MVGSPIL
+886 MADSPIL
-893 NGPRDPGGR
+893 SGPRDPSGR

-914 TLDGT
+914 TLDDT

-924 VDVLETN
+924 VDVLEAN

-949 TGQLTGAKKHL
+949 TGQLSGAKKHL

-971 AAGIPIVGV
+971 ASGIPIVGV

-989 DDLMDLLPDDP
+989 DDLLDLLPEDP
-1000 RSALVSG
+1000 RSLLVSS
-1007 ATHTL
+1007 ATRTL
-1012 AEVLSAVPAS
+1012 AEVLSALPAS
-1022 SRNLPSLEGVEIVAQ
+1022 ARRLPSLEGVEIVAQ

-1042 YSVMGWDTDQA
+1042 YSVMGWDADQA
-1053 LLESLGAHV
+1053 LLESLGARV

-1098 AHPDAVYLADGFSC
+1098 AQPDAVYLADGFSC

-1122 RGVHLATLL
+1122 GGVHLAALL

>member
-1 MTDSFLSDLRAL
+1 MSESFLTDLRAL
-13 IDVDASVGTRARYSS
+13 IDVDSSTGTRARYSS

-50 AAFELARAHGVPL
+50 AAFDLARAHGVPL

-83 DFSRHMNRVLSID
+83 DFSRYMNRVVSID

-110 STLQAAAAKHGLR
+110 STLQAAAAEYGLR

-159 VALDCFDGRGR
+159 ISLDCVDGQGR
-170 RFTATTGR
+170 HFTATTSH
-178 DSALRDVPGLATLID
+178 DSALRDMPGLASLID

-228 MLTGTEGTLVLILSV
+228 MLAGTEGTLVLILSI

-295 HKGPGAVPALPEGE
+295 HKGPGAVPALPAGE

-344 YPPGAQASALWR
+344 YPPGAHASALWR

-367 TPPDGAGGGD
+367 TPPDGEGGGD

-428 MPLDT
+428 MPLET
-433 PEGVA
+433 PAGVA

-461 HGDGRARSELLRFM
+461 HGDGRARGELLRFM
-475 YTPEMLDLFA
+475 YSPEMLDLFA
-485 RVKHLFD
+485 RVKHVFD

-497 NPGVLAAPMDQAEAA
+497 NPGVLASPMDEAEAA
-512 SRARARARAARS
+512 SRARARARAAH
-524 GVVDVLAANG
+524 GGIAEGLAANG
-534 VPDSAF
+534 GPTTALTEH
-540 SDRDD
+540 DD
-545 AAAGRSGLAP
+545 AAAANLARPSTLPSDASGTASGSGLAP
-555 ADGASGAS
+555 ADGT
-563 GAPAGGALELQPG
+563 LELQPG
-576 VGAAAGLQRPSTPL
+576 I
-590 SAASGSADGA
+590 
-600 SGAPAGGA
+600 
-608 LELQPGVDPLD
+608 DPLD

-654 VGKCRAGVPGT
+654 VGKCRAGVSGT

-693 SQLVQAINS
+693 SQLVKAIDS

-725 VDMARYRSEAL
+725 VDMARYRSEAF

-762 ARVPGLAAVAN
+762 ARVPGLARVAN
-773 AIMSVAPLRSLAF
+773 AVMSVAPLRSLAF
-786 RIIGLD
+786 RVIGLD

-804 VTAWARR
+804 FTAWARR
-811 HNLLANS
+811 RNLLAGG
-818 VPAGDAAPSF
+818 VPAS
-828 TATPGTAT
+828 
-836 RDTAARAAATS
+836 
-847 SAASSAAASS
+847 ASSDPVSGASDS
-857 AAATDARERGGT
+857 ISVASGPISGASNPVSEARERGGVPASST
-869 PASCDSTHE
+869 PAS
-878 PGGTPASS
+878 PGPTRERGGVPASSTPASS
-886 MVGSPIL
+886 MTASPIL
-893 NGPRDPGGR
+893 SGPRDPSGR

-914 TLDGT
+914 TLDDT

-924 VDVLETN
+924 VDVLEAN

-960 ASLLGVLAPFA
+960 SSLLGVLAPFA
-971 AAGIPIVGV
+971 ASGIPIVGV

-989 DDLMDLLPDDP
+989 DDLLDLLPEDP
-1000 RSALVSG
+1000 RSMLVSG
-1007 ATHTL
+1007 ATRTL
-1012 AEVLSAVPAS
+1012 AEVLSAVPAAE
-1022 SRNLPSLEGVEIVAQ
+1022 RRLPSLAGVEIVAQ

-1053 LLESLGAHV
+1053 LLESLGARV

-1098 AHPDAVYLADGFSC
+1098 AKPDAVYLADGFSC

-1122 RGVHLATLL
+1122 GGVHLATLL
-1131 AGRSA
+1131 AGRAD

>member
-1 MTDSFLSDLRAL
+1 MSESFLTDLRAL
-13 IDVDASVGTRARYSS
+13 IDVDSSTGTRARYSS

-50 AAFELARAHGVPL
+50 AAFDLARAHGVPL

-83 DFSRHMNRVLSID
+83 DFSRYMNRVVSID

-110 STLQAAAAKHGLR
+110 STLQAAAAKYGLR

-159 VALDCFDGRGR
+159 VSLDCVDGQGR
-170 RFTATTGR
+170 RFTATTSH
-178 DSALRDVPGLATLID
+178 DATLSDVPGLASLID
-193 SHLAPIRTQ
+193 SNLAPIRTE

-228 MLTGTEGTLVLILSV
+228 MLTGTEGTLVLILSI

-327 ERARALCADS
+327 ERARALCSDS

-428 MPLDT
+428 MPLET

-461 HGDGRARSELLRFM
+461 HGDGRARGELLRFM

-485 RVKHLFD
+485 RVKHIFD

-497 NPGVLAAPMDQAEAA
+497 NPGVLASPMDEAEAA
-512 SRARARARAARS
+512 SRARARARAARG
-524 GVVDVLAANG
+524 GVVDGLAANG
-534 VPDSAF
+534 GPTTALADHV
-540 SDRDD
+540 D
-545 AAAGRSGLAP
+545 AAAANLARPSTLPSDASGIASGSGLAP
-555 ADGASGAS
+555 TD
-563 GAPAGGALELQPG
+563 GALELQPG
-576 VGAAAGLQRPSTPL
+576 I
-590 SAASGSADGA
+590 
-600 SGAPAGGA
+600 
-608 LELQPGVDPLD
+608 DPLD

-654 VGKCRAGVPGT
+654 VGKCRAGVSGT

-693 SQLVQAINS
+693 SQLVKAIDS
-702 PEVLEALDLCLA
+702 PEVLGALDLCLA

-762 ARVPGLAAVAN
+762 ARVPGLARVAN
-773 AIMSVAPLRSLAF
+773 AVMSVAPLRSLAF
-786 RIIGLD
+786 RVIGLD

-804 VTAWARR
+804 FTAWARR
-811 HNLLANS
+811 HSLLADS
-818 VPAGDAAPSF
+818 VPPGDAASSF
-828 TATPGTAT
+828 TATSGTAA
-836 RDTAARAAATS
+836 RDTAARAAAGS
-847 SAASSAAASS
+847 SAASSAAATSAAASS
-857 AAATDARERGGT
+857 AVASSAAASSTAATDARERGG
-869 PASCDSTHE
+869 A
-878 PGGTPASS
+878 PASS
-886 MVGSPIL
+886 DSAREREAATASPIL
-893 NGPRDPGGR
+893 TSPILSGPRDPSGR

-914 TLDGT
+914 TLDDT

-924 VDVLETN
+924 VDVLEAN

-960 ASLLGVLAPFA
+960 SSLLGVLAPFA
-971 AAGIPIVGV
+971 ASGIPIVGV

-989 DDLMDLLPDDP
+989 DDLLDLLPEDP
-1000 RSALVSG
+1000 RSLLVSG

-1022 SRNLPSLEGVEIVAQ
+1022 ERRLPSLAGVEIVAQ

-1053 LLESLGAHV
+1053 LLESLGARV

-1081 YDLSVA
+1081 YDLSAA

-1098 AHPDAVYLADGFSC
+1098 AQPDAVYLADGFSC

-1122 RGVHLATLL
+1122 GGVHLATLL
-1131 AGRSA
+1131 AGHAD

>member
-1 MTDSFLSDLRAL
+1 MSESFLTDLRAL
-13 IDVDASVGTRARYSS
+13 IDVDASSGTRARYSS

-33 RIPPLAVAFP
+33 RIPPLAVVFP

-50 AAFELARAHGVPL
+50 AAFDLARAHGVPL

-83 DFSRHMNRVLSID
+83 DFSRHMNRVISID

-159 VALDCFDGRGR
+159 VALDCVDGQGR
-170 RFTATTGR
+170 RFTATTGH
-178 DSALRDVPGLATLID
+178 DTALSDVPGLASLID
-193 SHLAPIRTQ
+193 SNLAPIRTE

-295 HKGPGAVPALPEGE
+295 HKGPGAVPALPAGE

-327 ERARALCADS
+327 ERARALCAGS

-461 HGDGRARSELLRFM
+461 HGDGRARGELLRFM
-475 YTPEMLDLFA
+475 HSPEMLDLFA
-485 RVKHLFD
+485 RVKHIFD

-497 NPGVLAAPMDQAEAA
+497 NPGVLAAPMDEAEAA
-512 SRARARARAARS
+512 SRSRARNA
-524 GVVDVLAANG
+524 GV
-534 VPDSAF
+534 
-540 SDRDD
+540 
-545 AAAGRSGLAP
+545 AGN
-555 ADGASGAS
+555 
-563 GAPAGGALELQPG
+563 AGH
-576 VGAAAGLQRPSTPL
+576 S
-590 SAASGSADGA
+590 
-600 SGAPAGGA
+600 GGA

-619 ANLRRVAARPMPA
+619 FGLRRVAAHPMPT

-654 VGKCRAGVPGT
+654 VGKCRAGVSGT

-693 SQLVQAINS
+693 SQLVKAIDS

-725 VDMARYRSEAL
+725 VDMARYRSEAF

-762 ARVPGLAAVAN
+762 ARVPGLARVAN
-773 AIMSVAPLRSLAF
+773 AVMSVAPLRSLAF
-786 RIIGLD
+786 RVIGLD

-804 VTAWARR
+804 FTAWARR
-811 HNLLANS
+811 RNLLADS
-818 VPAGDAAPSF
+818 VPPGDAASSF
-828 TATPGTAT
+828 TATSGTAA
-836 RDTAARAAATS
+836 RDTAARAAAGS
-847 SAASSAAASS
+847 SAASSAAATSAAASS
-857 AAATDARERGGT
+857 AVASSAAASSTAATDARERGGA
-869 PASCDSTHE
+869 PASTDSAREH
-878 PGGTPASS
+878 GGAPASATPASS
-886 MVGSPIL
+886 MTASPIL
-893 NGPRDPGGR
+893 SGPRDPSGR

-914 TLDGT
+914 TLDDA

-924 VDVLETN
+924 VDVLEAN

-960 ASLLGVLAPFA
+960 SSLLGVLAPFA
-971 AAGIPIVGV
+971 ASGIPIVGV

-989 DDLMDLLPDDP
+989 DDLLDLLPEDP
-1000 RSALVSG
+1000 RSMLVSG
-1007 ATHTL
+1007 ATRTL
-1012 AEVLSAVPAS
+1012 AEVLSAVPAAE
-1022 SRNLPSLEGVEIVAQ
+1022 RRLPSLAGVEIVAQ

-1053 LLESLGAHV
+1053 LLESLGARV

-1098 AHPDAVYLADGFSC
+1098 EQPDAVYLADGFSC

-1122 RGVHLATLL
+1122 GGVHLATLL
-1131 AGRSA
+1131 AGHAD

>member
-1 MTDSFLSDLRAL
+1 MSESFLTDLRTL
-13 IDVDASVGTRARYSS
+13 IDVDSSRGTRARYSS

-50 AAFELARAHGVPL
+50 AAFDLARAHGVPL

-83 DFSRHMNRVLSID
+83 DFSRHMNRVISID

-159 VALDCFDGRGR
+159 VSLDCVDGQGR
-170 RFTATTGR
+170 RFTATTSH
-178 DSALRDVPGLATLID
+178 DAALSDVPGLASLID
-193 SHLAPIRTQ
+193 SNLAPIRTE

-228 MLTGTEGTLVLILSV
+228 MLTGTEGTLVLILSI

-262 SMIEAADDVPALLA
+262 SMIEAADDVPALLT

-295 HKGPGAVPALPEGE
+295 HKGPGAVPALPDGE

-367 TPPDGAGGGD
+367 TPPDGEGGGD

-428 MPLDT
+428 MPLET

-438 HSRAFLQSAARICA
+438 HSRAFLQSAARICT

-461 HGDGRARSELLRFM
+461 HGDGRARGELLRFM
-475 YTPEMLDLFA
+475 YSPEMLDLFA
-485 RVKHLFD
+485 RVKHVFD

-497 NPGVLAAPMDQAEAA
+497 NPGVLAAPMDEAEAA
-512 SRARARARAARS
+512 SRARARNAGVAGVS
-524 GVVDVLAANG
+524 GV
-534 VPDSAF
+534 
-540 SDRDD
+540 
-545 AAAGRSGLAP
+545 AGT
-555 ADGASGAS
+555 
-563 GAPAGGALELQPG
+563 AGN
-576 VGAAAGLQRPSTPL
+576 S
-590 SAASGSADGA
+590 
-600 SGAPAGGA
+600 GGA

-619 ANLRRVAARPMPA
+619 FGLRRVSARPMPA

-654 VGKCRAGVPGT
+654 VGKCRAGVSGT

-693 SQLVQAINS
+693 SQLVKAIDS

-736 FRTYRGRLRPLSH
+736 FRTYRGRMRPLSH

-762 ARVPGLAAVAN
+762 ARVPGLASIAN
-773 AIMSVAPLRSLAF
+773 AAMSVTPLRSLAF

-792 PRRGMPA
+792 PRRGMPT

-804 VTAWARR
+804 FTAWARR
-811 HNLLANS
+811 RSLLADS
-818 VPAGDAAPSF
+818 VPA
-828 TATPGTAT
+828 
-836 RDTAARAAATS
+836 
-847 SAASSAAASS
+847 SANSDPVSV
-857 AAATDARERGGT
+857 AREREGAT
-869 PASCDSTHE
+869 
-878 PGGTPASS
+878 ASS
-886 MVGSPIL
+886 IPDSPIL
-893 NGPRDPGGR
+893 SGPRDPSGR

-914 TLDGT
+914 TLDDA

-924 VDVLETN
+924 VDVLEAN

-971 AAGIPIVGV
+971 ASGIPIVGV

-989 DDLMDLLPDDP
+989 DDLLDLLPEDP
-1000 RSALVSG
+1000 RSGLVSS

-1022 SRNLPSLEGVEIVAQ
+1022 ERSLPRLEGVEIVAQ

-1042 YSVMGWDTDQA
+1042 YSVMGWDADQA
-1053 LLESLGAHV
+1053 LLESLGARV

-1081 YDLSVA
+1081 YNLSVA

-1098 AHPDAVYLADGFSC
+1098 AKPDAVYLADGFSC

-1122 RGVHLATLL
+1122 GGVHLATLL
-1131 AGRSA
+1131 AGRAG